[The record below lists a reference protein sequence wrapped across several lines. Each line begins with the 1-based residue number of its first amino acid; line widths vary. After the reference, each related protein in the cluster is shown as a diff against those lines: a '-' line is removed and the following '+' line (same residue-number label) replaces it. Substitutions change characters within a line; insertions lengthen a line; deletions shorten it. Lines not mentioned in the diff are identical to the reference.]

1 MKFLPQKARTKNNS
15 NADLIS
21 DLSDE
26 LESIYSTSLTD
37 VNAVR
42 RSYTNNSSGS
52 IKGSRRKSV
61 ELHNNSTPSKEGST
75 RRRSVIELNNNSTP
89 SKSSNKE
96 VPSNNISNNPNVNV
110 HIETQSTGGSSVS
123 SRIKQFETSKISK
136 IMNKRG
142 FSTKKGGKS
151 PIGKGGGNSSFN
163 DDWRSGTLPCVCTD
177 GMGV

>member
-1 MKFLPQKARTKNNS
+1 MKFLPQKARTKNN

-37 VNAVR
+37 VHNSGAVR

-52 IKGSRRKSV
+52 IKGSTRKSV
-61 ELHNNSTPSKEGST
+61 
-75 RRRSVIELNNNSTP
+75 ELNNNSTP

-96 VPSNNISNNPNVNV
+96 VPSNNISNNPNANVN
-110 HIETQSTGGSSVS
+110 IETQSTGGSSVS
-123 SRIKQFETSKISK
+123 SRIKQFEVNKISK

-151 PIGKGGGNSSFN
+151 PIGKGGGSFN

>member
-37 VNAVR
+37 VHNSGAVR
-42 RSYTNNSSGS
+42 RSYTNNTSSGS
-52 IKGSRRKSV
+52 IKGSTRRKSV
-61 ELHNNSTPSKEGST
+61 ELHNNSTH
-75 RRRSVIELNNNSTP
+75 

-96 VPSNNISNNPNVNV
+96 VPSNNASNNPN
-110 HIETQSTGGSSVS
+110 IETQSTAGGSSVS
-123 SRIKQFETSKISK
+123 SRIKQFEVNKISK

-142 FSTKKGGKS
+142 FTSKKVKSPNKGG
-151 PIGKGGGNSSFN
+151 SFN

-177 GMGV
+177 GMGGLGVSIKVLGGWD

>member
-37 VNAVR
+37 VHNTGAVR
-42 RSYTNNSSGS
+42 RSYTNNTSGS

-61 ELHNNSTPSKEGST
+61 
-75 RRRSVIELNNNSTP
+75 ELNNNSTP

-96 VPSNNISNNPNVNV
+96 VPNHNTSNNPN
-110 HIETQSTGGSSVS
+110 IETQSNGGSSVS

-163 DDWRSGTLPCVCTD
+163 DDWRSGTFALCFCN
-177 GMGV
+177 MYI